1 MSCRRTTSRV
11 SRGRLKDRTTM
22 SHHVKTYTTPEEY
35 LAFERKAENRN
46 EYVNGEIFAV
56 AGASRKHNLIVWNVS
71 GELKQHLKG
80 KSCEAYLSEMRVKA
94 PAARSYV
101 YPDIVVVCSEPQFE
115 DSNFDTLLNPTMV
128 VEVLSKSTES
138 YNRLAKSAYYRTIDS
153 LVEYLLVSQEE
164 YRVEHY
170 VKQADARWLLS
181 DVRSLESV
189 IELKSID
196 CSLALRD
203 LYDRISI
210 D

>member
-1 MSCRRTTSRV
+1 MSRQVKAYV
-11 SRGRLKDRTTM
+11 S
-22 SHHVKTYTTPEEY
+22 PEVY
-35 LAFERKAENRN
+35 LAIERAAEYKS
-46 EYVNGEIFAV
+46 EYINGEIFAMT
-56 AGASRKHNLIVWNVS
+56 GASRKHNLIAGNVY
-71 GELKQHLKG
+71 GELRQQLKG
-80 KSCEAYLSEMRVKA
+80 KPCEAYPGEMRVKA

-101 YPDIVVVCSEPQFE
+101 YPDIVVVCTEPQFE
-115 DSNFDTLLNPTMV
+115 DSYFDTLLNPTMV

-153 LVEYLLVSQEE
+153 LDEYLLVSQEE
-164 YRVEHY
+164 YRVEQY